1 MQIDERRIAS
11 IVEQVV
17 ASLKSGQPQ
26 ATPKPAA
33 EGLGVYPTVDEALT
47 RAAQAQREFSGLSL
61 AKRKKIIEAIR
72 QAGIDNAQY
81 FARITHE
88 ETRLGRYEDK
98 IQKNINAATLSPGM
112 EVLEHRVIG
121 GDEGV
126 TIIERVPFGVI
137 VSILPTTH
145 PTPFVINHAII
156 MLAGGNAVF
165 FCPHPRAEKC
175 TRTAITVLN
184 KAIVAAG
191 GPADLLTVL
200 DHVSMDAVNAACAH
214 PLTSLITAAGG
225 AGVVKMALSC
235 GKKAIVA
242 GPGNPPVVVDETA
255 DLTQAARDI
264 VAGAS
269 FDNNILCIA
278 EKEVFVV
285 EAVFDQ
291 FMQEL
296 SKTNTYILRDKQQI
310 EQLTKVL
317 VEDGHIN
324 RELVG
329 QNPERILG
337 EIGIQVGPEVR
348 LVAFETDFSHPLV
361 MIEQMLPV
369 IPIVRARDFDDALDM
384 AVKAEQ
390 RMGHTAVIHSRDIQR
405 ITRFTQR
412 LRTGLTVANGPSG
425 AALGV
430 GGAAEFA
437 HTIADPTGEGIVTAK
452 HFTREH
458 RLTINGALKLA

>member
-1 MQIDERRIAS
+1 M
-11 IVEQVV
+11 
-17 ASLKSGQPQ
+17 
-26 ATPKPAA
+26 
-33 EGLGVYPTVDEALT
+33 
-47 RAAQAQREFSGLSL
+47 
-61 AKRKKIIEAIR
+61 
-72 QAGIDNAQY
+72 
-81 FARITHE
+81 
-88 ETRLGRYEDK
+88 
-98 IQKNINAATLSPGM
+98 
-112 EVLEHRVIG
+112 
-121 GDEGV
+121 
-126 TIIERVPFGVI
+126 
-137 VSILPTTH
+137 
-145 PTPFVINHAII
+145 
-156 MLAGGNAVF
+156 
-165 FCPHPRAEKC
+165 
-175 TRTAITVLN
+175 
-184 KAIVAAG
+184 
-191 GPADLLTVL
+191 
-200 DHVSMDAVNAACAH
+200 
-214 PLTSLITAAGG
+214 
-225 AGVVKMALSC
+225 
-235 GKKAIVA
+235 
-242 GPGNPPVVVDETA
+242 
-255 DLTQAARDI
+255 
-264 VAGAS
+264 
-269 FDNNILCIA
+269 
-278 EKEVFVV
+278 V

-458 RLTINGALKLA
+458 RLTINGALKLACGLILAKVEGARSSPPCAVLLWPWICWKK